1 MSLIRYTGADPFFGI
16 FDDFFPISTQ
26 KNLSTFTGDRRV
38 RVQQKGDATEISVA
52 APGLTKDAFQVDLS
66 TTTLTVKYVPPEGGD
81 TFFAQEQF
89 SRQWRV
95 DPGTT
100 GEDVSATYE
109 NGVLVVTVKRVGC
122 SPSDTTTITIN

>member
-26 KNLSTFTGDRRV
+26 KNLPTFTTNRRV
-38 RVQQKGDATEISVA
+38 RVQHKDKATEISVA
-52 APGLTKDAFQVDLS
+52 APGLSKDAFQVNLNG
-66 TTTLTVKYVPPEGGD
+66 TTLTIEYAAAEGAD
-81 TFFAQEQF
+81 TFFTREQF

-95 DPGTT
+95 DQGTT
-100 GEDVSATYE
+100 GEDISAAYE
-109 NGVLVVTVKRVGC
+109 NGVLVVTVKRIGC